1 MRGRDV
7 DGVLL
12 LDKPPGI
19 TSNQAL
25 QRAKRLYGAAKAGHT
40 GSLDPLATGM
50 LPICF
55 GFATRLS
62 TYLLEQRK
70 SYSVQGVLGVA
81 TATGDADGA
90 VIERRDSPVPDEAA
104 VRAALQRFRGEIDQV
119 PPMYSALKQGGVR
132 LYALARRGIDVPRA
146 PRRVTIE
153 SLVLDEYRWPKLALT
168 VRCSK
173 GTYIRSL
180 VEDVAAALG
189 TVAHVAVL
197 RRLTVDPF
205 GPHAMHTFEE
215 LEALAREGGAA
226 ALDAAL
232 LPPAAALVGWSSV
245 RLSVAAT
252 ERFAHGQ
259 AVAADP
265 DWPLGA
271 VCVHS
276 SDDRLVAI
284 GEVGPDRRLH
294 PKRVFT
300 R

>member
-1 MRGRDV
+1 M
-7 DGVLL
+7 LL
-12 LDKPPGI
+12 LDKPSGI

-62 TYLLEQRK
+62 TYLLEQHK
-70 SYSVQGVLGVA
+70 SYAVTAVLGVA
-81 TATGDADGA
+81 TATGDADGE
-90 VIERRDSPVPDEAA
+90 VTERRESVPPSDTA
-104 VRAALQRFRGEIDQV
+104 VGAALERFRGAIEQV
-119 PPMYSALKQGGVR
+119 PPMYSALKHGGVR
-132 LYALARRGIDVPRA
+132 LYDLARRGVEVPRA
-146 PRRVTIE
+146 ARRVTIE
-153 SLVLDEYRWPKLALT
+153 SLVLEAYRWPELVLT

-189 TVAHVAVL
+189 TVAHVTAL
-197 RRLTVDPF
+197 RRLAVDPF
-205 GPHAMHTFEE
+205 GGRAMHTFAA
-215 LEALAREGGAA
+215 LEALERDGGAA

-232 LPPAAALVGWSSV
+232 LAPDTALVGWSSV
-245 RLSVAAT
+245 RLTSAAAERLAHGESVAA
-252 ERFAHGQ
+252 EA
-259 AVAADP
+259 

-271 VCVHS
+271 VRVHGG
-276 SDDRLVAI
+276 DDRLLAI
-284 GEVGPDRRLH
+284 GEIGADRRLY